1 MFHRVVGQTVAAI
14 DRVVGVEHGTVA
26 ALQHPEAI
34 ITETLRRIE
43 IEDEQQSST
52 CEGKYLIGVIV
63 PNFLNGGEVECR
75 QTADRFQHVMVEIA
89 QEMIT

>member
-14 DRVVGVEHGTVA
+14 DGIIGVEHGTVTS
-26 ALQHPEAI
+26 LQHSEAI
-34 ITETLRRIE
+34 IAKALRRIE

-75 QTADRFQHVMVEIA
+75 QTADRFQHVMVKIA
-89 QEMIT
+89 Q